1 MNHRKKTRIEQ
12 EKEELKRILNRVSEK
27 VNESGSLYGTGVLS
41 LRDLS
46 IFQIVGNMSKIKKGK
61 KSGSIVIVDLD
72 KAVRAVKKAGFV
84 ILKEEELV

>member
-27 VNESGSLYGTGVLS
+27 ISESGSLYGTGMLS

>member
-1 MNHRKKTRIEQ
+1 MNYRKKTRIEQ

-27 VNESGSLYGTGVLS
+27 ISESGSLYGTGMLS

-46 IFQIVGNMSKIKKGK
+46 IFQIVGKMSKIKKGK
-61 KSGSIVIVDLD
+61 KSGSIVIVDLN